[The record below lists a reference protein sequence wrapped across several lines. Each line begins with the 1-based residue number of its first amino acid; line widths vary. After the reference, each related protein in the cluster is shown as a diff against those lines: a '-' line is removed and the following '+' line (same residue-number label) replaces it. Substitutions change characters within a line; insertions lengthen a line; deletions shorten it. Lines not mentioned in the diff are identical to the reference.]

1 MRLLRLFLVLA
12 VLVIVPFLIWGDFFF
27 NLFEPQ
33 ETEVWFSDL
42 GKSWA
47 WLAGIGLLVSD
58 LFLPIPGTVV
68 MSALG
73 YVYGPWLGGV
83 FSVLGS
89 MLSGLLAYGLCRK
102 MGRRAAERIAGRED
116 LAKGELI
123 FGGAAGGWIVALSRW
138 LPVMPEV
145 IACLAGM
152 ARMPWRQFSLA
163 LACGSIPLGFT
174 FASIGKW
181 AHESPGLALLLSAG
195 LPPLLWAIVGPQVR
209 KRKER
214 AVGERND

>member
-27 NLFEPQ
+27 KLFEPQ
-33 ETEVWFSDL
+33 ETEAWFSDL

-123 FGGAAGGWIVALSRW
+123 FGGAAGGGVERRIAR
-138 LPVMPEV
+138 V
-145 IACLAGM
+145 IA
-152 ARMPWRQFSLA
+152 RQGDTEEHGGDA
-163 LACGSIPLGFT
+163 QKAACEFD
-174 FASIGKW
+174 
-181 AHESPGLALLLSAG
+181 ESPAQEGHG
-195 LPPLLWAIVGPQVR
+195 GGR
-209 KRKER
+209 
-214 AVGERND
+214 